1 MVAAATANRGRAAPI
16 LAAWMGQQ
24 TAGRQRQAMA
34 EAGLAVFATPEAAV
48 RGALHLAADRRNRA
62 AAAELPAREVLELA
76 PDRAAVAA
84 ILAAA
89 RAEGRLALT
98 EVEALAV
105 LAAYGLPV
113 VPGRAAADPAA
124 AAAAAEALGFPVVLK
139 VMSPGLGGK
148 SEIGG
153 VVLGL
158 STAGSVAAEAAAM
171 LARLRVARPAAP
183 LLGFLVQRQLP
194 RALELRLRLG
204 EDAMFGPW
212 IGFGQGGTAAD
223 LAGDEAFDLPPL
235 NLTLAA
241 QLVGRARIA
250 PLLAGFRDHP
260 PADRS
265 AVAEA
270 LVRLSQIAVEFPEVA
285 GLVVNPLFAG
295 PGGVVAVDAALTLRP
310 AGQRGELAIAPYPA
324 ELARP
329 FVTRS
334 GEALSVR
341 PIRPEDAAAHA
352 EAFHRLDPE
361 DIRRRFFSP
370 MKEMPPTLV
379 ARLTQID
386 YDREMAFVATRRDA
400 AGAEQ
405 ILGVA
410 RLIQD
415 PAEPAAEFAV
425 IVERGMKGQGLGR
438 HLMERL
444 FDWGRQAGV
453 REVMGHV
460 LAENRPM
467 LAFVRSLGFTLT
479 RSVEE
484 EEVMEARLAL

>member
-1 MVAAATANRGRAAPI
+1 
-16 LAAWMGQQ
+16 
-24 TAGRQRQAMA
+24 
-34 EAGLAVFATPEAAV
+34 
-48 RGALHLAADRRNRA
+48 
-62 AAAELPAREVLELA
+62 
-76 PDRAAVAA
+76 
-84 ILAAA
+84 
-89 RAEGRLALT
+89 
-98 EVEALAV
+98 
-105 LAAYGLPV
+105 
-113 VPGRAAADPAA
+113 
-124 AAAAAEALGFPVVLK
+124 
-139 VMSPGLGGK
+139 
-148 SEIGG
+148 
-153 VVLGL
+153 
-158 STAGSVAAEAAAM
+158 
-171 LARLRVARPAAP
+171 
-183 LLGFLVQRQLP
+183 
-194 RALELRLRLG
+194 
-204 EDAMFGPW
+204 
-212 IGFGQGGTAAD
+212 
-223 LAGDEAFDLPPL
+223 
-235 NLTLAA
+235 
-241 QLVGRARIA
+241 
-250 PLLAGFRDHP
+250 
-260 PADRS
+260 
-265 AVAEA
+265 
-270 LVRLSQIAVEFPEVA
+270 
-285 GLVVNPLFAG
+285 
-295 PGGVVAVDAALTLRP
+295 VVAVDAALTLRP